1 MQFTALRVLLIPN
14 STINHATPDANDR
27 GCVSISY
34 NDVATES
41 LMGHFY
47 RVLLLSTFVV
57 LNVLTLIV
65 IAMLVPMYYPK
76 LRVKASNEDFV
87 ACLYWATAFIAFV
100 LNVNYIDFSF
110 RFHIINNE
118 PDITTCVIHLSRF
131 PCTIPSNT
139 SVYADE
145 MLTLLAKVI
154 IIPVA
159 TIIELFIA
167 IFVVRHFI
175 TTRLQYGHVY
185 VVRRI
190 RYDHRYYCW
199 KHYTLQSAH
208 VFGLWNIFISIQLAT
223 MTVLPLCVLL
233 LTHPQVTIILLIF
246 LILLIII
253 LILIISYL
261 LYWFQEPTRRC
272 RPKRCVKTLVYLIL
286 IIAILGL
293 IILLVALYKVMLM
306 VQAQV
311 GIRGIDLSLL
321 PSLPLSAVG
330 WYLNWR
336 KSQKKDLVAEETE
349 ESDSVNS
356 IQVFHSTG
364 TTDEDPLPP

>member
-1 MQFTALRVLLIPN
+1 
-14 STINHATPDANDR
+14 
-27 GCVSISY
+27 
-34 NDVATES
+34 
-41 LMGHFY
+41 MGHFY

-57 LNVLTLIV
+57 LNVLTPIV

-76 LRVKASNEDFV
+76 LRIKASNGDFV

-100 LNVNYIDFSF
+100 LNVNYIHLTF

-159 TIIELFIA
+159 NIIELFIA

-185 VVRRI
+185 VVRRV

-199 KHYTLQSAH
+199 KHYLLQSAH

-272 RPKRCVKTLVYLIL
+272 RPKRCVKTLVHLIL

-293 IILLVALYKVMLM
+293 IILLVALYEVMLM

-311 GIRGIDLSLL
+311 GIRGIVLSLL

-336 KSQKKDLVAEETE
+336 KSQKKDLVAEESE

-356 IQVFHSTG
+356 IQVFHST
-364 TTDEDPLPP
+364 TDEDPLPP

>member
-1 MQFTALRVLLIPN
+1 
-14 STINHATPDANDR
+14 
-27 GCVSISY
+27 
-34 NDVATES
+34 
-41 LMGHFY
+41 MGHFY

-57 LNVLTLIV
+57 LNVLTPIV
-65 IAMLVPMYYPK
+65 IAMLVPVYYPK
-76 LRVKASNEDFV
+76 VRTNTSDFV
-87 ACLYWATAFIAFV
+87 GCLYWATAFIAFV
-100 LNVNYIDFSF
+100 LNVNYIYLSF

-139 SVYADE
+139 TVYADE
-145 MLTLLAKVI
+145 ILTLLAKVI

-199 KHYTLQSAH
+199 KHYLLQSVH

-246 LILLIII
+246 FVLLIVS

-261 LYWFQEPTRRC
+261 LYWFQDPTRRC
-272 RPKRCVKTLVYLIL
+272 RPKRCVKTLVHLIL

-293 IILLVALYKVMLM
+293 ILLLVALYEMMLM

-311 GIRGIDLSLL
+311 GIRGIVLSLL

-330 WYLNWR
+330 WYLNWK
-336 KSQKKDLVAEETE
+336 KSQKKDLAAEESL
-349 ESDSVNS
+349 ESDSGNI
-356 IQVFHSTG
+356 IQVFNSA
-364 TTDEDPLPP
+364 TDEDPLPP

>member
-1 MQFTALRVLLIPN
+1 
-14 STINHATPDANDR
+14 
-27 GCVSISY
+27 
-34 NDVATES
+34 
-41 LMGHFY
+41 MGHFY

-57 LNVLTLIV
+57 LNVLTPIV

-76 LRVKASNEDFV
+76 LRIKASNGDFV

-100 LNVNYIDFSF
+100 LNVNYIHLTF

-159 TIIELFIA
+159 NIIELFIA
-167 IFVVRHFI
+167 IFVVRQFI

-185 VVRRI
+185 VVRRV

-199 KHYTLQSAH
+199 KHYLLQSAH

-261 LYWFQEPTRRC
+261 LYWFQDPTRRC
-272 RPKRCVKTLVYLIL
+272 RPKRCVKNTCVSNFDHCNPGTDHFACCLV
-286 IIAILGL
+286 
-293 IILLVALYKVMLM
+293 
-306 VQAQV
+306 
-311 GIRGIDLSLL
+311 RGDVDGS
-321 PSLPLSAVG
+321 
-330 WYLNWR
+330 
-336 KSQKKDLVAEETE
+336 
-349 ESDSVNS
+349 
-356 IQVFHSTG
+356 STG
-364 TTDEDPLPP
+364 WNKRNSSLTTSIPSIVCCWMVFELEEISEERFSGRRE

>member
-1 MQFTALRVLLIPN
+1 
-14 STINHATPDANDR
+14 
-27 GCVSISY
+27 
-34 NDVATES
+34 
-41 LMGHFY
+41 MGHFY

-57 LNVLTLIV
+57 LNVLTPIV
-65 IAMLVPMYYPK
+65 IAMLVPVYYPK
-76 LRVKASNEDFV
+76 VRANASDFIG
-87 ACLYWATAFIAFV
+87 CLYWSTAFICFM
-100 LNVNYIDFSF
+100 LNVNYIQCTF

-118 PDITTCVIHLSRF
+118 PAITTCVIHLSRF

-139 SVYADE
+139 AVYADE
-145 MLTLLAKVI
+145 ILTLLAKVI

-190 RYDHRYYCW
+190 LYDHRYYCW
-199 KHYTLQSAH
+199 KHYLLQSVH

-223 MTVLPLCVLL
+223 MTVLPLSVLL

-246 LILLIII
+246 FILLIIS

-272 RPKRCVKTLVYLIL
+272 RPKRCVKTLVHLIL

-293 IILLVALYKVMLM
+293 ILLLVALYEMMLM

-311 GIRGIDLSLL
+311 GIRGIVLSLL

-330 WYLNWR
+330 WYLNWK
-336 KSQKKDLVAEETE
+336 KSQKKDLAAEESL
-349 ESDSVNS
+349 ESDSGNI
-356 IQVFHSTG
+356 IQVFNSA
-364 TTDEDPLPP
+364 TDEDPLPP